1 MGNGMLAEVYL
12 YCIDGLYCT
21 VLYLCATG
29 IVFVF
34 PNKAI
39 MSDVGMRV
47 EGLNWLD
54 RMLCSKLLRSQ

>member
-12 YCIDGLYCT
+12 YCIASLYCT

-29 IVFVF
+29 SVFVC

-54 RMLCSKLLRSQ
+54 RMLCSKLLR

>member
-1 MGNGMLAEVYL
+1 MVEVYL
-12 YCIDGLYCT
+12 YCIDILYCT
-21 VLYLCATG
+21 VLYLYARG

-54 RMLCSKLLRSQ
+54 RMLCWKLLRSQ